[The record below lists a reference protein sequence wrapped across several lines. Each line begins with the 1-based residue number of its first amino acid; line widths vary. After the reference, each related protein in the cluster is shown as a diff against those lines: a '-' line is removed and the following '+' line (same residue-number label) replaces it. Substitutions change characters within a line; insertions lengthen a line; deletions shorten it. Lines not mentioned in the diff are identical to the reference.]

1 MPDAPAKDPRR
12 LLPLIMSITGM
23 GVLAFSVIAPALPEL
38 ADALGVSRGAIGLVQ
53 GAVAL
58 PGVVLAPY
66 IGYLADRLG
75 RRQVIRGSLVIFGA
89 AGFGAFFVHSYWPLV
104 GLRLIQG
111 FGTSGLLSLGVVVIG
126 DLFSGSRR
134 RWAMGLN
141 MAGLTMM
148 TTVAPIIGGLL
159 AEGGAF
165 RPFLV
170 FAVAAPMWF
179 AVRSLPGRPEAP
191 ASAPPLRHLRS
202 AIGVLRRRGR
212 LSDFVG
218 VLPVSFL
225 TLATFAGLVITVT
238 PLFLD
243 RVFSLTVSQ
252 RGLVQA
258 IGSAT
263 SSMASAFSGRVGT
276 YFTPARVVTGA
287 FALMATG
294 LVIIG
299 IAPNLWVLGAGL
311 AITGSG
317 SGSIWPLLQ
326 DFSASVGPAE
336 YRGVLVGTWVSA
348 NRLGQTLGPTA
359 GSAIAESIGPRTAYL
374 AGAGLMTA
382 VLLAWTPARR
392 RARRF
397 SGPDADG

>member
-1 MPDAPAKDPRR
+1 
-12 LLPLIMSITGM
+12 
-23 GVLAFSVIAPALPEL
+23 
-38 ADALGVSRGAIGLVQ
+38 
-53 GAVAL
+53 
-58 PGVVLAPY
+58 
-66 IGYLADRLG
+66 
-75 RRQVIRGSLVIFGA
+75 
-89 AGFGAFFVHSYWPLV
+89 
-104 GLRLIQG
+104 
-111 FGTSGLLSLGVVVIG
+111 LLSLGVVVIG

-141 MAGLTMM
+141 MAGLTMT

-170 FAVAAPMWF
+170 FAAAGPMWF
-179 AVRSLPGRPEAP
+179 AVRNLPGRPDAP
-191 ASAPPLRHLRS
+191 TAAPPMRHLRS
-202 AIGVLRRRGR
+202 AIGVLRSRGR

-225 TLATFAGLVITVT
+225 TLATFAGLVITVM
-238 PLFLD
+238 PLYLD
-243 RVFSLTVSQ
+243 QVFSLTVSQ

-263 SSMASAFSGRVGT
+263 SSTASALSGRVGSR
-276 YFTPARVVTGA
+276 FTPARVVTAA

-299 IAPNLWVLGAGL
+299 VAPNLWVLGAGL
-311 AITGSG
+311 AVTGSG

-336 YRGVLVGTWVSA
+336 YRGVLVGSWVSA

-359 GSAIAESIGPRTAYL
+359 GSAIAESVGPRAAYL

-382 VLLAWTPARR
+382 VLLVWSPARH
-392 RARRF
+392 RARRL
-397 SGPDADG
+397 SGRRAGG